1 MEGSFEDRD
10 ETKNPGTEDGRG
22 KPMNCPV
29 DFQRE
34 PETEHPAIDH
44 AGNGRSC
51 ENQRAIDAKHRGF
64 QPRHAAK
71 AHGGSASPSAVCR
84 RSSGSGSASTQET
97 DLILMPFT
105 RKINN
110 SAKIMPQEKRCVFS
124 NDPWKPSFSGSF
136 ADRETARPHARC
148 LIPCAMCLGN
158 EQVATRTTTEER
170 SEAAGSFPAASPS
183 VSGVISRRRT
193 G

>member
-1 MEGSFEDRD
+1 MKRRTQGS
-10 ETKNPGTEDGRG
+10 EDGRG

-51 ENQRAIDAKHRGF
+51 EKQRANDAKHRGF

-71 AHGGSASPSAVCR
+71 ARGRAASPSAVCQ
-84 RSSGSGSASTQET
+84 RSSGSGSASTQKPQFF
-97 DLILMPFT
+97 LKPST

-136 ADRETARPHARC
+136 ADRETARPLARC

-158 EQVATRTTTEER
+158 EQVATMTTAEKR